1 MITRRQFFLT
11 TLAANRPP
19 NIVLILAAD
28 LGYGDLGCYGG
39 EIPTPNI
46 DRLAATGI
54 RFTQA
59 YVAAPICSPSR
70 VGITTGQF
78 PARHL
83 IFSYLNNRQ
92 SQRAL
97 GMSDYLD
104 PQVPTIARA
113 LKNMGYATGHF
124 GKWHMGGGRDVDD
137 APLPQAY
144 GFDESYTS
152 VEGLGDRVLPP
163 GNLSGQ
169 SEKLGQGKITR
180 APKSELTKIFVD
192 RAISF
197 AERNRDKPF
206 YLQLWPDDVHDPFA
220 PTPAQLAKFSGNKY
234 RQQFF
239 AVLDEMDRQ
248 IGRFIDAVQGENTI
262 FVFLGDNG
270 PTSWPR
276 YYNEKLDPPGSTG
289 GLRGRK
295 WSLYEGGIRT
305 PFIVNWK
312 GHTPAGRVNKHT
324 VIAAV
329 DLFPTFCKLAGAPLP
344 ANTDGE
350 EISNAILGKRQ
361 QRKGYLYWE
370 YGRAERGYPY
380 PGLPSDKSPN
390 CSIRGGPWKLL
401 QNADGSSS
409 ELYDLRRAPNEN
421 PSTSNPKSPRGL
433 SKVALELTRNPSLMR
448 SDSKTVNNPPQPPR
462 RILRPPRK
470 CSLLKLGHF
479 DMSHATIVEK

>member
-1 MITRRQFFLT
+1 VIARRHFL
-11 TLAANRPP
+11 LSAVAADRPP
-19 NIVLILAAD
+19 NIVLILADD

-97 GMSDYLD
+97 GMRDFLD

-113 LKNMGYATGHF
+113 LKNRGYATGHF
-124 GKWHMGGGRDVDD
+124 GKWHMGGGRDVGD

-144 GFDESYTS
+144 GFDESSTS
-152 VEGLGDRVLPP
+152 FEGLGDRVLPP
-163 GNLSGQ
+163 GNLSDQ

-180 APKSELTKIFVD
+180 APKSELTKHFVD
-192 RAISF
+192 RAIGF
-197 AERNRDKPF
+197 VERNRDKPF

-220 PTPAQLAKFSGNKY
+220 PTPAQLAKFAKFSGNKY

-248 IGRFIDAVQGENTI
+248 IGRLIDAVQGENTI
-262 FVFLGDNG
+262 LVFLGDNG
-270 PTSWPR
+270 PTAWPR

-312 GHTPAGRVNKHT
+312 GRTPAGRVNNDT

-329 DLFPTFCKLAGAPLP
+329 DLLPTFCKLAGAASP

-350 EISNAILGKRQ
+350 DMSNAIRGKRQ
-361 QRKGYLYWE
+361 QRKRDLYWE
-370 YGRAERGYPY
+370 YGRAEKGYPY
-380 PGLPSDKSPN
+380 PGLAADKSPN
-390 CSIRGGPWKLL
+390 CAIRSGPWKLL
-401 QNADGSSS
+401 QNADGAGV
-409 ELYDLRRAPNEN
+409 ELYDLRRAPHEN
-421 PSTSNPKSPRGL
+421 HVTS
-433 SKVALELTRNPSLMR
+433 
-448 SDSKTVNNPPQPPR
+448 DPR
-462 RILRPPRK
+462 RAAALSRK
-470 CSLLKLGHF
+470 LLAWRKSLP
-479 DMSHATIVEK
+479 AN

>member
-1 MITRRQFFLT
+1 MITRRQFFQT
-11 TLAANRPP
+11 TLAVNRPP
-19 NIVLILAAD
+19 NIVLILADD

-92 SQRAL
+92 SQRTL
-97 GMSDYLD
+97 GMSDYLA

-113 LKNMGYATGHF
+113 LKNRGYATGHF

-152 VEGLGDRVLPP
+152 FEGLGDRVLPP

-180 APKSELTKIFVD
+180 APKSELTKLFVD
-192 RAISF
+192 RAIGF

-220 PTPAQLAKFSGNKY
+220 PTPDQLAKFAKFSGNKY

-248 IGRFIDAVQGENTI
+248 IGRLIDAVQGENTI

-270 PTSWPR
+270 PTAWPR
-276 YYNEKLDPPGSTG
+276 YYNEKLDPPGGTG

-329 DLFPTFCKLAGAPLP
+329 DLFPTFCKLAGAPLYPPIPMAKACPTLSSANASKERATCIGSTAAPKMAIPIP
-344 ANTDGE
+344 A
-350 EISNAILGKRQ
+350 SRAI
-361 QRKGYLYWE
+361 
-370 YGRAERGYPY
+370 RAPTA
-380 PGLPSDKSPN
+380 PSVAAP
-390 CSIRGGPWKLL
+390 
-401 QNADGSSS
+401 GSSS
-409 ELYDLRRAPNEN
+409 KMPTDQVLNSMTSAARPTKTLQRR
-421 PSTSNPKSPRGL
+421 
-433 SKVALELTRNPSLMR
+433 TRS
-448 SDSKTVNNPPQPPR
+448 R
-462 RILRPPRK
+462 RVDCRR
-470 CSLLKLGHF
+470 SLL
-479 DMSHATIVEK
+479 S